1 MSGQYH
7 TKKSSI
13 GGRIMDTGKKLI
25 NKFFPQEEDL
35 TWFARL
41 MELNTIQSDFFFEKY
56 LVVGISD
63 ETLSNA

>member
-1 MSGQYH
+1 
-7 TKKSSI
+7 
-13 GGRIMDTGKKLI
+13 MDTGKKLI